1 MNKAHQRQDFPVSK
15 RPFRKLFR
23 SMPTLVVAAMV
34 HFLLQLLL
42 GSWIAGEP
50 IINPPATT
58 KATLTLLV
66 LVFLGIQVSLFLMV
80 GKFGQSLRN
89 RSLALF
95 LFLMPVALASILVSR
110 VPYSSVFLFWGSILL
125 ILMWYITSIILQRQN
140 IPIIGLPED
149 MVPDFKGFINPAF
162 IRTISPDMRDHVKV
176 DLIVLTERDLASP
189 EWAKFLMQCFLRSIT
204 VEEHANLMEKLS
216 GRVDLAH
223 FSFRNSL
230 QLVRENNYLPF
241 KRLID
246 IFLSASLL
254 LVLSPLMV
262 ICAAIIRIESVGNP
276 IFSQRR
282 VGIGGR
288 SFTIFK
294 FRSMRNVEGDGRARF
309 AAKHDARV
317 TTLGRLLRRS
327 RIDELPQLWNVLIGD
342 MSLIGPR
349 PEQVD
354 LTDSIQDEIPLFSL
368 RHSVRPGIT
377 GWAQIHHGYAD
388 DMSTTR
394 TKLSYDLWYVSNVS
408 ILLDIAIAVRTVKV
422 ILTGFGSR

>member
-1 MNKAHQRQDFPVSK
+1 MKTPR
-15 RPFRKLFR
+15 FRRFFR
-23 SMPTLVVAAMV
+23 NLAIGVVAAIL
-34 HFLLQLLL
+34 HFVLQFWL

-50 IINPPATT
+50 VTNIPETT
-58 KATLTLLV
+58 KASLTLLV
-66 LVFLGIQVSLFLMV
+66 VVFLGLQISLILMIN
-80 GKFGQSLRN
+80 KFGQNLRE
-89 RSLALF
+89 RSFVSF
-95 LFLMPVALASILVSR
+95 LFLMPVALVTILLLR
-110 VPYSSVFLFWGSILL
+110 VPYSSVFLFWGGILL
-125 ILMWYITSIILQRQN
+125 ILFWYITSLVLQRFN
-140 IPIIGLPED
+140 RPIIGLATTA
-149 MVPDFKGFINPAF
+149 MSDFEGFIDPAF
-162 IRTISPDMRDHVKV
+162 IRNISPDMRDQVKV
-176 DLIVLTERDLASP
+176 DLIVLKERELASP
-189 EWAKFLMQCFLRSIT
+189 EWADFLMQCFLRSIT
-204 VEEHANLMEKLS
+204 VEEHSNLMEKLS

-246 IFLSASLL
+246 ILLSACLL
-254 LVLSPLMV
+254 LILSPLMV
-262 ICAAIIRIESVGNP
+262 ICAALIRIESVGNP

-288 SFTIFK
+288 PFTIFK
-294 FRSMRNVEGDGRARF
+294 FRSMRNVEGDGGARF
-309 AAKHDARV
+309 AAKHDVRV

-354 LTDSIQDEIPLFSL
+354 LTNSIQDEIPLFSL

-377 GWAQIHHGYAD
+377 GWAQVRQGYAD

-394 TKLSYDLWYVSNVS
+394 TKLSYDLWYVSNAS
-408 ILLDIAIAVRTVKV
+408 MLLDIAITMRTLKV